1 MRRTGYYIPHLQ
13 KSLFCC
19 GSWRRG
25 EEEGGSGVVKASAMD
40 YFEDAEKQ
48 TTAQLWVWTRV
59 KRLWVWTRVKRLP
72 SPSSLE
78 DEWVWQWVWQGMRH
92 PTSKKS

>member
-1 MRRTGYYIPHLQ
+1 M
-13 KSLFCC
+13 
-19 GSWRRG
+19 
-25 EEEGGSGVVKASAMD
+25 VKASAMD